1 MRDDGF
7 TLDDVDV
14 PPFDPGMFGTYDR
27 NEAPPEAGRAPS
39 PGITAAPFQWRDPAT
54 IPLRQWIYGRHY
66 IRRFVSTT
74 VAPGGVGKSS
84 LGIVEALAIVT
95 GRDLL
100 GVQPDERTNVWLW
113 NGEDPLE
120 ELQRRI
126 MAAALHF
133 GLSSDEVEGGLFV
146 NSGRDTEIVIAE
158 QTNSGTVV
166 RVPIV
171 EAVTQTIRENRIGLV
186 IIDPFVSSHRVTE
199 NDNNA
204 IDRVAKTW
212 AKIAEET
219 GCAVELVHHARKTG
233 GNEVSVEDGRGAVAL
248 LAAAR
253 SARVLNSMTE
263 DEAARA
269 NVENRRL
276 HFRVDSGKAN
286 LAPIDK
292 AHWFRLTS
300 VPLGNGPLGSD
311 GDHIGVVTSWAW
323 PDPFDD
329 VTVDDLRK
337 VQRIVREG
345 RWRENNQAKDW
356 VGKAVAQAL
365 GLDTA
370 NKAHRSKING
380 LLKVWVANG
389 ALVVTEGKDANHE
402 TRTYVEVGEVAND

>member
-1 MRDDGF
+1 MRDDG
-7 TLDDVDV
+7 LSINDVDL
-14 PPFDPGMFGTYDR
+14 PPFDLGRYERRSYDWDEESPR
-27 NEAPPEAGRAPS
+27 NPSAPL
-39 PGITAAPFQWRDPAT
+39 ITAAPFQWCDPRS

-84 LGIVEALAIVT
+84 LGIVEALAIAT

-126 MAAALHF
+126 MAAALNF
-133 GLSSDEVEGGLFV
+133 GIGPHDLRGRLFV

-158 QTNSGTVV
+158 QTSSGTVV
-166 RVPIV
+166 CGPVV
-171 EAVTQTIRENRIGLV
+171 EAVTRTIRENGIGLV

-212 AKIAEET
+212 ARIAEET

-233 GNEVSVEDGRGAVAL
+233 GGEVSVEDSRGAVAL

-253 SARVLNSMTE
+253 SARVLNPMME
-263 DEAARA
+263 DDAARA
-269 NVENRRL
+269 NVENHRL

-286 LAPIDK
+286 LAPIEK
-292 AHWFRLTS
+292 ASWFKLAS
-300 VPLGNGPLGSD
+300 VPLGNGALGGD
-311 GDHIGVVTSWAW
+311 GDHIGVVTSWSW
-323 PDPFDD
+323 PDAFDD
-329 VTVDDLRK
+329 VTVADLRK
-337 VQRIVREG
+337 VQRIIAGG
-345 RWRENNQAKDW
+345 RWRESVQAKDW
-356 VGKAVAQAL
+356 VGKAVAEAL
-365 GLDTA
+365 SLDTD
-370 NKAHRSKING
+370 NKAHRSKITC
-380 LLKVWVANG
+380 LLKTWIKND
-389 ALVVTEGKDANHE
+389 ALRLVEERDE
-402 TRTYVEVGEVAND
+402 RRELRTYVVVGEVAND

>member
-1 MRDDGF
+1 MKSDGLDMDDIDMPAF
-7 TLDDVDV
+7 N
-14 PPFDPGMFGTYDR
+14 PGMYEDR
-27 NEAPPEAGRAPS
+27 DYYRGDEPPRDS
-39 PGITAAPFQWRDPAT
+39 PRSLITAAPFQWCDPTT
-54 IPLRQWIYGRHY
+54 IPLRRWIYGRHY

-84 LGIVEALAIVT
+84 LGIVEALAITT

-133 GLSSDEVEGGLFV
+133 GISPYDVKNRLFV

-158 QTNSGTVV
+158 QTSSGTVV
-166 RVPIV
+166 CGPVV
-171 EAVTQTIRENRIGLV
+171 EAVTRTIKENRIGLV

-212 AKIAEET
+212 ARIADET
-219 GCAVELVHHARKTG
+219 GCAVELVHHARKTN

-253 SARVLNSMTE
+253 SARVLNPMTE
-263 DEAARA
+263 DEAAKA

-292 AHWFRLTS
+292 ATWHKLAS
-300 VPLGNGPLGSD
+300 VALGNGPLGAD
-311 GDHIGVVTSWAW
+311 GDYIGVVTSWAW
-323 PDPFDD
+323 PDAFED
-329 VTVDDLRK
+329 VTVADLRK
-337 VQRIVREG
+337 VQRIIAEG
-345 RWRENNQAKDW
+345 RWRESVQAKDW
-356 VGKAVAQAL
+356 AGKAVAQAL
-365 GLDTA
+365 NLDPD
-370 NKAHRSKING
+370 NKAHRSKIAT
-380 LLKVWVANG
+380 LLKTWIKNG
-389 ALVVTEGKDANHE
+389 ALRLVDERDERREIRAYVV
-402 TRTYVEVGEVAND
+402 VGEMAND

>member
-1 MRDDGF
+1 MRDDG
-7 TLDDVDV
+7 LNVSEIDM
-14 PPFDPGMFGTYDR
+14 PPFDPGMYEDHGSNWSSDETSEGSR
-27 NEAPPEAGRAPS
+27 SLIR
-39 PGITAAPFQWRDPAT
+39 AAPFHWRDPAS
-54 IPLRQWIYGRHY
+54 IPLRKWIYGRHY

-84 LGIVEALAIVT
+84 LGIVEALAIVS

-100 GVQPDERTNVWLW
+100 GIQPNERTNVWIW

-126 MAAALHF
+126 MAAAMHF
-133 GLSSDEVEGGLFV
+133 GLSSDEVEGSLFV

-158 QTNSGTVV
+158 QTSSGTVICGPV
-166 RVPIV
+166 V
-171 EAVTQTIRENRIGLV
+171 EAVTKTIKENRIGLV

-212 AKIAEET
+212 AGIADEI
-219 GCAVELVHHARKTG
+219 GCAVELVHHARKTN

-253 SARVLNSMTE
+253 SARVLNPMTE
-263 DEAARA
+263 DEAAKA

-292 AHWFRLTS
+292 ASWFRLAS
-300 VPLGNGPLGSD
+300 VPLGNGPRGAD
-311 GDHIGVVTSWAW
+311 GDYIGVVTSWAW
-323 PDPFDD
+323 PDAFED
-329 VTVDDLRK
+329 VTVADLRK
-337 VQRIVREG
+337 VQRIIAQG
-345 RWRENNQAKDW
+345 RWRESVQAKDW

-365 GLDTA
+365 DLDTD
-370 NKAHRSKING
+370 NKAHRSKITT
-380 LLKVWVANG
+380 LLKTWIKNG
-389 ALVVTEGKDANHE
+389 ALLVVDERDE
-402 TRTYVEVGEVAND
+402 RREIRSYVVVGEAPND